1 MAFFKKK
8 TVVAHQAGYPYTTL
22 HYTTQNTAHACA
34 TQKGSLPLL
43 AQHDWLTL
51 AAGLSLSRA
60 DKQRAAAGKQRPN
73 RRRFLHLLIRHII
86 HPVLG
91 HRVSHGDVGVVRVHV
106 RFEIRVHL
114 SPLLECDAGKYTR
127 HSLRFTQ
134 PRLHF
139 KPTGI
144 MVADAT
150 VARSTLQSWLPIS
163 VFIL

>member
-91 HRVSHGDVGVVRVHV
+91 HRVSHGDVGLCV
-106 RFEIRVHL
+106 
-114 SPLLECDAGKYTR
+114 CMCA
-127 HSLRFTQ
+127 LRFVSTFH
-134 PRLHF
+134 LCLS
-139 KPTGI
+139 
-144 MVADAT
+144 AT
-150 VARSTLQSWLPIS
+150 PGSTHVIA
-163 VFIL
+163 